1 MVNGADVL
9 SPTGLPKSLPGDA
22 PFGAFGRQLFV
33 CASGRHER
41 GALAD
46 EGAGCPQAGR
56 NFPQADSLPVT
67 QAGSPT
73 LMDLTEGPYL
83 LIATHLDA
91 AALCQAD
98 TACRSLREL
107 NRAHGGPW
115 CSLGSRSFYGIE
127 LDGDS
132 VFEPMEGRG
141 VNAAPHMSR
150 KQARVDWKG
159 RYARFLAEVL
169 MFRSPF
175 GCADITEVQQPDE
188 IAYSQCRVRT
198 DLLAEMP
205 TSSVYVE
212 IDVVS
217 NPDNVSLAIVDFE
230 DGGCSSVTFSPD
242 TGAVIRER
250 KVCESPRKVQ
260 GSYIQPLSTI
270 TPGQGFE
277 GSLGMYLKGG
287 HIAFYRRHVVAGE
300 NDEEPELGPWES
312 TGFVTDLTWAEGK
325 RLTPCLAFRNE
336 GQYRVSAVC
345 VGSQPPL
352 LPEKNAAAY
361 QEASWSSLNWD
372 ADQDFEEDM

>member
-1 MVNGADVL
+1 MVNATEAVSSTGAPKTV
-9 SPTGLPKSLPGDA
+9 PGELPFSN
-22 PFGAFGRQLFV
+22 FGRLLV
-33 CASGRHER
+33 CASGRHEP
-41 GALAD
+41 GAPAE
-46 EGAGCPQAGR
+46 EGFSCPQALSFAHGG
-56 NFPQADSLPVT
+56 PLPLT

-91 AALCQAD
+91 MALGQAD
-98 TACRSLREL
+98 AACRSLREL

-115 CSLGSRSFYGIE
+115 CALGSRTFYGME

-141 VNAAPHMSR
+141 GEPGASR

-169 MFRSPF
+169 MFRTPF
-175 GCADITEVQQPDE
+175 SCADITEVQQPDE

-198 DLLAEMP
+198 DLLAEAP
-205 TSSVYVE
+205 KSSVYFE
-212 IDVVS
+212 INVLA
-217 NPDNVSLAIVDFE
+217 NPDNVSLAVVDFE

-250 KVCESPRKVQ
+250 KVCESPRKVH

-277 GSLGMYLKGG
+277 GSLGIYLKGG
-287 HIAFYRRHVVAGE
+287 HIAFYRRHALAGE

-336 GQYRVSAVC
+336 GQYRVSTVC

-352 LPEKNAAAY
+352 PPEKNAVAY

-372 ADQDFEEDM
+372 ADQELEDM